1 MLQLKQNCKKIDLI
15 PRIFIVSGLI
25 LLIFSWVVLSSSLAG
40 RKVEYPMT
48 VEVVMEDLD
57 DFIPYYFIAF
67 GDTRSNKQGGID
79 DNSGLEAIAP
89 LIENLAEEFN
99 VSFMLHVGDVVEN
112 AGDQSWWDTYWWP
125 LMSDVAGSVQI
136 YYAVGNHEYQ
146 SETGVFDLELA
157 TFKANVENLGNEI
170 WFSFNSPQNDTHFVV
185 FNSEYRISPFPNFQ
199 FATNNATLWAEQET
213 WLIQDLADNTIERVI
228 VMFHRPLYG
237 VNPTKVDDYG
247 VMQELLEPIFINGG
261 VDQVFV
267 GHDHYFYHTIREGI
281 HHTVTAGGCID
292 MVNYELFAENTDLN
306 IEGDYGFSDF
316 EVCLVKATR
325 LGFEVDVYTPN
336 GSVVYEYFV
345 EAPVPDTSPP
355 IISSPDD
362 IVEVE
367 GIGGKISWVATDV
380 NPGQFII
387 TKNGV
392 EVSNGDWISGSP
404 IDYSLDDL
412 AVGDYSF
419 KITVWDL
426 YDNNVTDEVLV
437 TINRQHTTPQP
448 TTTTDQSTGY
458 SALSILVL
466 VPILWYYKRK

>member
-1 MLQLKQNCKKIDLI
+1 MLKLKQNHERIEVI
-15 PRIFIVSGLI
+15 SRIFLVSGLI
-25 LLIFSWVVLSSSLAG
+25 LIIFSWVVISSSLVDDKIG
-40 RKVEYPMT
+40 RVNNIEIAVDNLEEFT
-48 VEVVMEDLD
+48 
-57 DFIPYYFIAF
+57 PYYFIAF

-213 WLIQDLADNTIERVI
+213 WLIQDLADNTIDRVI

-292 MVNYELFAENTDLN
+292 MVNYELFAENTDLD
-306 IEGDYGFSDF
+306 IEGDYGFSGF

-325 LGFEVDVYTPN
+325 MGFEIDVIIPN

-345 EAPVPDTSPP
+345 DAPIPDNIPPSLSSPP
-355 IISSPDD
+355 DFKML
-362 IVEVE
+362 EW
-367 GIGGKISWVATDV
+367 GIKDISWIATDL
-380 NPGQFII
+380 NPGRYSITVNGEEDTTGNWSNTTPIKYTVYGPGYGNFSII
-387 TKNGV
+387 
-392 EVSNGDWISGSP
+392 
-404 IDYSLDDL
+404 
-412 AVGDYSF
+412 
-419 KITVWDL
+419 ITVWDL
-426 YDNNVTDEVLV
+426 FDNYANDEVLV
-437 TINRQHTTPQP
+437 TTYQHTTPKP

-458 SALSILVL
+458 SVLSILVL